1 MLFDSCIECSSFI
14 IPVSAVQVPEQ
25 YKLLGYNKLLV
36 PFEGSFTLSDVKDR
50 PLLRGAEV
58 GDVHVHAELRIMA
71 RLVLLK
77 SFA

>member
-1 MLFDSCIECSSFI
+1 M
-14 IPVSAVQVPEQ
+14 SAVQVPEQ

-36 PFEGSFTLSDVKDR
+36 PFEGSFTLADVKDR

-58 GDVHVHAELRIMA
+58 SDAHVHVMKLCSRIESHGTF
-71 RLVLLK
+71 